1 MRRNDVGILITVL
14 CVAATPVAA
23 QGEIEFRYGRWYRG
37 GHGATYEFRSHSPL
51 TGVVSQTFGATVL
64 VNDRLGRRQAFYGGG
79 WEAHLFRGSYTFGPY
94 ALLGV
99 ALGLSTDTS
108 KQALAAL
115 WSVGGGLEWRPFDR
129 FALGI
134 EGRYRDEDRGPR
146 GFWAGGGSPR
156 KGFSL
161 SLGLAIG
168 LGGHG
173 GGMAER
179 SAAVQGA
186 PAVPAVENTPV
197 PSNAPPQ
204 PPATISGSAAG
215 VVQTAL
221 DVLGTPYQW
230 GGTAANGFDCS
241 GLIQYAYGQHGVRLP
256 RISRDQAHAGTE
268 VPPVVEALQPGD
280 ILLFSASPGAGVT
293 HVGMYVGE
301 GKFIHSAS
309 GGVKISRLDRS
320 DSDGAYWIPR
330 WVGARRI
337 LP

>member
-1 MRRNDVGILITVL
+1 MRRIDLGILIAS
-14 CVAATPVAA
+14 VACAAPSFLAA
-23 QGEIEFRYGRWYRG
+23 QGEFEFRYGQWYRAG
-37 GHGATYEFRSHSPL
+37 NGATYELRSHSPL
-51 TGVVSQTFGATVL
+51 TGVISQTFGATVL
-64 VNDRLGRRQAFYGGG
+64 INNRLGRRQAFYGGG

-99 ALGLSTDTS
+99 ALGLSTDTG
-108 KQALAAL
+108 KEALAAL

-129 FALGI
+129 FAMGI

-146 GFWAGGGSPR
+146 GFWASGGSPR

-168 LGGHG
+168 LGRRG
-173 GGMAER
+173 GGMSR
-179 SAAVQGA
+179 PSGGNPNV
-186 PAVPAVENTPV
+186 PV
-197 PSNAPPQ
+197 PNNAPPQ
-204 PPATISGSAAG
+204 PPATISGSAAD
-215 VVQTAL
+215 VVRTAL

-241 GLIQYAYGQHGVRLP
+241 GLVQYAYGQHGVRLP
-256 RISRDQAHAGTE
+256 RVSRDQAHAGAE
-268 VPPVVEALQPGD
+268 VTPVVEALQPGD

-293 HVGMYVGE
+293 HVGMYLGE
-301 GKFIHSAS
+301 GKFIHSAT

-320 DSDGAYWIPR
+320 DPEGAYWIPR

>member
-1 MRRNDVGILITVL
+1 MRLSEAGRITALVVL
-14 CVAATPVAA
+14 CGGPLRA
-23 QGEIEFRYGRWYRG
+23 QGEIELRYGQWYRAG
-37 GHGATYEFRSHSPL
+37 NGATYEFRSHTPL
-51 TGVVSQTFGATVL
+51 FGSVSQAFGATVL
-64 VNDRLGRRQAFYGGG
+64 VNNRLGRRDAFYGGG
-79 WEAHLFRGSYTFGPY
+79 WEAHFFRGRYTFGPY

-129 FALGI
+129 FALGL

-146 GFWAGGGSPR
+146 GFWAAGGSPR

-161 SLGLAIG
+161 SLGIALG
-168 LGGHG
+168 LGGRG
-173 GGMAER
+173 GGMSR
-179 SAAVQGA
+179 SN
-186 PAVPAVENTPV
+186 PSVPAPV
-197 PSNAPPQ
+197 PSNAPPE
-204 PPATISGSAAG
+204 PPTVISGSAAD
-215 VVQTAL
+215 VVRTAL

-256 RISRDQAHAGTE
+256 RISRDQAHAGAE
-268 VPPVVEALQPGD
+268 VTPVVEALQPGD

-293 HVGMYVGE
+293 HVGMYIGE

-309 GGVKISRLDRS
+309 SGVKISRLDRA
-320 DSDGAYWIPR
+320 DTDGAYWVPR

>member
-1 MRRNDVGILITVL
+1 MRRTELGMFLATLL
-14 CVAATPVAA
+14 CAAAPLAA
-23 QGEIEFRYGRWYRG
+23 QGGGEIELRYGEWYRAG
-37 GHGATYEFRSHSPL
+37 GGRTYELRTHSPL
-51 TGVVSQTFGATVL
+51 TGAVSQTFGATVL
-64 VNDRLGRRQAFYGGG
+64 VNDALGRRQAFYGGG

-99 ALGLSTDTS
+99 ALGLSTDTA
-108 KQALAAL
+108 KEALAAL
-115 WSVGGGLEWRPFDR
+115 WSIGGGLEWRPFDR

-146 GFWAGGGSPR
+146 GFWARGGSPR

-168 LGGHG
+168 LGSRG
-173 GGMAER
+173 GRGGR
-179 SAAVQGA
+179 GGSSAGA
-186 PAVPAVENTPV
+186 PYRP
-197 PSNAPPQ
+197 PPQ
-204 PPATISGSAAG
+204 PPATISGSAAD
-215 VVQTAL
+215 VVRTAL

-256 RISRDQAHAGTE
+256 RVSRDQARAGT
-268 VPPVVEALQPGD
+268 VVTPVVEALQPGD

-293 HVGMYVGE
+293 HVGMYIGE
-301 GKFIHSAS
+301 GKFIHSAT
-309 GGVKISRLDRS
+309 GGVKISRLDAS
-320 DSDGAYWIPR
+320 DPEGAYWLPR

>member
-1 MRRNDVGILITVL
+1 VRRTDVGILTAAL
-14 CVAATPVAA
+14 CLAAAPLAA
-23 QGEIEFRYGRWYRG
+23 QGEIEFRYGEWFRAG
-37 GHGATYEFRSHSPL
+37 NGKSYEFRTHSPL
-51 TGVVSQTFGATVL
+51 TAVFSQTFGATVL
-64 VNDRLGRRQAFYGGG
+64 INDRLGRRQAFYGGG
-79 WEAHLFRGSYTFGPY
+79 WEAHLFRGSSTFGPY
-94 ALLGV
+94 GLLGV
-99 ALGLSTDTS
+99 ALGLSTDTA

-115 WSVGGGLEWRPFDR
+115 WSIGGGLEWRPFDR
-129 FALGI
+129 FALGV

-168 LGGHG
+168 LGTRGS
-173 GGMAER
+173 GM
-179 SAAVQGA
+179 SAGSNPTA
-186 PAVPAVENTPV
+186 PV
-197 PSNAPPQ
+197 PNNAPPQ
-204 PPATISGSAAG
+204 PPTNIAGSAAS
-215 VVQTAL
+215 VVRTAL

-256 RISRDQAHAGTE
+256 RVSRDQARAGAE
-268 VPPVVEALQPGD
+268 VTPVVEALQPGD

-320 DSDGAYWIPR
+320 DSEGAYWIPR

>member
-1 MRRNDVGILITVL
+1 MRRTEVSLL
-14 CVAATPVAA
+14 LASLALAAAAVQPLAA
-23 QGEIEFRYGRWYRG
+23 QGEIEVRYGQWYRAG
-37 GHGATYEFRSHSPL
+37 NGATYEIRSHSPL
-51 TGVVSQTFGATVL
+51 TGVLSQTFGATVL
-64 VNDRLGRRQAFYGGG
+64 VNNHLGRRQAFYGGG
-79 WEAHLFRGSYTFGPY
+79 WEVHLFRGSYTFGPY
-94 ALLGV
+94 ALLGA
-99 ALGLSTDTS
+99 ALGLSTDTG

-129 FALGI
+129 FAMGI

-168 LGGHG
+168 LGHRG
-173 GGMAER
+173 GGMSR
-179 SAAVQGA
+179 SN
-186 PAVPAVENTPV
+186 PAVPAVPAVPV
-197 PSNAPPQ
+197 PDNAPPQ
-204 PPATISGSAAG
+204 PPASISGSAAD
-215 VVQTAL
+215 VVRTAL
-221 DVLGTPYQW
+221 DALGTPYQW

-256 RISRDQAHAGTE
+256 RVSRDQAHAGAE
-268 VPPVVEALQPGD
+268 VTPVVEALQPGD

-309 GGVKISRLDRS
+309 GGVKISRLDRN
-320 DSDGAYWIPR
+320 DSEGAYWIPR

>member
-1 MRRNDVGILITVL
+1 VRRNDVGFLIATL
-14 CVAATPVAA
+14 SLAATPLAA
-23 QGEIEFRYGRWYRG
+23 QGEIEFRYGQWYRA

-51 TGVVSQTFGATVL
+51 TGVISQTFGATVI

-79 WEAHLFRGSYTFGPY
+79 WEAHLFRGSSTFGPY
-94 ALLGV
+94 GLLGV
-99 ALGLSTDTS
+99 ALGLSTDTAT
-108 KQALAAL
+108 QELAAL

-129 FALGI
+129 FALGV

-146 GFWAGGGSPR
+146 GFWSGGGSPR

-161 SLGLAIG
+161 SLGIAIG
-168 LGGHG
+168 LGRQG
-173 GGMAER
+173 GRM
-179 SAAVQGA
+179 SA
-186 PAVPAVENTPV
+186 
-197 PSNAPPQ
+197 PSNPVLPPPASTVPNNAPGQ
-204 PPATISGSAAG
+204 PPTTISGNAAAAD
-215 VVQTAL
+215 VVRTAL

-230 GGTAANGFDCS
+230 GGTASNGFDCS

-256 RISRDQAHAGTE
+256 RISRDQARVGAE
-268 VPPVVEALQPGD
+268 VTPVVEALQPGD
-280 ILLFSASPGAGVT
+280 ILLFSASPGSGVT

-309 GGVKISRLDRS
+309 SGVKISRLDRS

>member
-1 MRRNDVGILITVL
+1 MRPADSGILTMT
-14 CVAATPVAA
+14 AAALLAA
-23 QGEIEFRYGRWYRG
+23 AGPLAGQGEIEFRYGQWYRAG
-37 GHGATYEFRSHSPL
+37 NAATYEIRTHSPL
-51 TGVVSQTFGATVL
+51 TGVISQTFGATVL

-79 WEAHLFRGSYTFGPY
+79 WEAHLFRGSYRFGPY

-99 ALGLSTDTS
+99 ALGLSTDTA
-108 KQALAAL
+108 KEALAAL

-156 KGFSL
+156 KGLSL
-161 SLGLAIG
+161 SVGVAIG
-168 LGGHG
+168 LGGRG
-173 GGMAER
+173 GGLASR
-179 SAAVQGA
+179 PPGV
-186 PAVPAVENTPV
+186 PV
-197 PSNAPPQ
+197 PSNAPPE
-204 PPATISGSAAG
+204 PPASISGRAAD
-215 VVQTAL
+215 VVRTAL

-256 RISRDQAHAGTE
+256 RVSRDQAHAGAE
-268 VPPVVEALQPGD
+268 VTPVVEALQPGD

-309 GGVKISRLDRS
+309 EGVKISRLDRS
-320 DSDGAYWIPR
+320 DPEGAYWIPR

>member
-1 MRRNDVGILITVL
+1 MPRNDIGCLIAVL
-14 CVAATPVAA
+14 FLAAAPLAA
-23 QGEIEFRYGRWYRG
+23 QGELEFRYGQWYRG
-37 GHGATYEFRSHSPL
+37 GNGATYEFRSHSPL
-51 TGVVSQTFGATVL
+51 TGVISQTFGATVI

-79 WEAHLFRGSYTFGPY
+79 WEMHLFRGSYTFGPY
-94 ALLGV
+94 GLLGV
-99 ALGLSTDTS
+99 ALGLSTDTA

-168 LGGHG
+168 LGRHG
-173 GGMAER
+173 GGM
-179 SAAVQGA
+179 SAPPNRVLPPST
-186 PAVPAVENTPV
+186 PA
-197 PSNAPPQ
+197 NAPVQ
-204 PPATISGSAAG
+204 PPATITGNAAAAD
-215 VVQTAL
+215 VVRTAI
-221 DVLGTPYQW
+221 DVLGTPYEW

-256 RISRDQAHAGTE
+256 RISRDQARVGT
-268 VPPVVEALQPGD
+268 VVTPVVEALQPGD
-280 ILLFSASPGAGVT
+280 ILLFSAAPGAGVT

-309 GGVKISRLDRS
+309 SGVKISRLDGK
-320 DSDGAYWIPR
+320 DSEGAYWISR

>member
-1 MRRNDVGILITVL
+1 MRRIELGLLI
-14 CVAATPVAA
+14 AALGLQGAPLAA
-23 QGEIEFRYGRWYRG
+23 QGEIELRYGRWYRAG
-37 GHGATYEFRSHSPL
+37 NGATYEFRTHSPL
-51 TGVVSQTFGATVL
+51 TGVISQTFGATAL
-64 VNDRLGRRQAFYGGG
+64 INDRLGRRQAFYGGG
-79 WEAHLFRGSYTFGPY
+79 WEAHLFRGGYTLGPY
-94 ALLGV
+94 ALFGV

-129 FALGI
+129 FALGV

-146 GFWAGGGSPR
+146 GFWSRGGSPR

-161 SLGLAIG
+161 SLGVALG
-168 LGGHG
+168 LGSRG
-173 GGMAER
+173 GGMSR
-179 SAAVQGA
+179 S
-186 PAVPAVENTPV
+186 ETRPV
-197 PSNAPPQ
+197 PTDAPPQ
-204 PPATISGSAAG
+204 PPATISGSAAD
-215 VVQTAL
+215 VVHTAL

-256 RISRDQAHAGTE
+256 RMSRDQARAGAE
-268 VPPVVEALQPGD
+268 VTPVVEALQPGD

-301 GKFIHSAS
+301 GKFIHSAT
-309 GGVKISRLDRS
+309 GGVKISRLDQT
-320 DSDGAYWIPR
+320 DPEGAYWVPR